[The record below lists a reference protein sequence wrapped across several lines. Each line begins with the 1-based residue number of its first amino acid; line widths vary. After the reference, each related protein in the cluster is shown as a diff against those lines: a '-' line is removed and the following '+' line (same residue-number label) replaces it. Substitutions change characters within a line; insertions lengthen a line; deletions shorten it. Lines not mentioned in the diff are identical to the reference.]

1 MIQTC
6 SSDVSAESCSV
17 RFLFDILVVAL
28 RASTYL
34 SQLGTTTM
42 LSQPTSYTSMYVR
55 LQGNEAIFV
64 N

>member
-34 SQLGTTTM
+34 SQLGTRAM